1 MRGSNTSHPFLTQ
14 ESHDSHQIGAE
25 GAVQGAGWVGGGEAK
40 SRRSCCPQCN
50 ACRRE
55 PLLFLTLLGVLAGI
69 LLGSLIRLAHPSK
82 DTITLIGEVLD
93 PFTLQKWSSSS
104 DLLLSGWRNLFL

>member
-1 MRGSNTSHPFLTQ
+1 M
-14 ESHDSHQIGAE
+14 
-25 GAVQGAGWVGGGEAK
+25 QGAGWVGGGEEK

-50 ACRRE
+50 ACRQE

-82 DTITLIGEVLD
+82 DTIMLIGELLFR
-93 PFTLQKWSSSS
+93 FTSLVWS
-104 DLLLSGWRNLFL
+104 